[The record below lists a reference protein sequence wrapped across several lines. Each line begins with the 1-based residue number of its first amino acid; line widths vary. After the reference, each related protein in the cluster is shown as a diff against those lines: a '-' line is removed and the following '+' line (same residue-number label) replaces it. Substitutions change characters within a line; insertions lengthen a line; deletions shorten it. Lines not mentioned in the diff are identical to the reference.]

1 MAEPPT
7 TPSPDADSSGA
18 PSPPDRDQLR
28 AMLREMI
35 AARVF
40 SDRAFNLQRQ
50 GRAGTNAPVDGNE
63 AVIIGA
69 SHALDPTRDWV
80 LPQYRELVGLQR
92 FGDEV
97 IDRYALYVMGH
108 PGGGHL
114 PEPIRVWPPQ
124 ISLAAQIPHA
134 VGLAWGMKLAGESGA
149 ALVFF
154 GDGASSEGDF
164 YEAGNFAGVLDAP
177 VIFLCVN
184 NGWAISTPVNRQ
196 TAATS
201 FADKAVAFGFPGIQV
216 DGTDALAVHEAVS
229 AARARAVAGEGPTL
243 IEAVTYRLAPHTTA
257 DDPTR
262 YVPAD
267 RLAEWK
273 ERDPILTMRRQL
285 EAAGLWSDAD
295 HEEAIA
301 HADERME
308 LAVQRAENT
317 PAPPDAFF
325 DHVYAEPTARM
336 QRQRESFR
344 RHYGLDGQP

>member
-1 MAEPPT
+1 MAEPTHPAA
-7 TPSPDADSSGA
+7 PGSPDN
-18 PSPPDRDQLR
+18 DQLR
-28 AMLREMI
+28 QMMREMV

-63 AVIIGA
+63 AVIIGT
-69 SHALDPTRDWV
+69 SHALDPTKDWV

-97 IDRYALYVMGH
+97 IDRYTLYVMGH

-134 VGLAWGMKLAGESGA
+134 VGLAWGMKLRGEDGVA
-149 ALVFF
+149 VAFF

-177 VIFLCVN
+177 VILLCVN
-184 NGWAISTPVNRQ
+184 NGWAISTPTSRQ

-201 FADKAVAFGFPGIQV
+201 FADKAAAFGFPGVQV
-216 DGTDALAVHEAVS
+216 DGTDAIAVHEAVS
-229 AARARAVAGEGPTL
+229 AARERAVAGNGPTL

-262 YVPAD
+262 YIPAD
-267 RLAEWK
+267 VLAEWR
-273 ERDPILTMRRQL
+273 ERDPLVTMRRQL
-285 EAAGLWSDAD
+285 EALGLWSDDDQAAA
-295 HEEAIA
+295 ESE
-301 HADERME
+301 ADERME
-308 LAVQRAENT
+308 LAVQRAESTPT
-317 PAPPDAFF
+317 PADGFF
-325 DHVYAEPTARM
+325 DHVYSEPTPRM
-336 QRQRESFR
+336 ERQREQFLA
-344 RHYGLDGQP
+344 HYGLSAGDTGGAS

>member
-1 MAEPPT
+1 MAEPT
-7 TPSPDADSSGA
+7 TSGGPGA
-18 PSPPDRDQLR
+18 DQLR
-28 AMLREMI
+28 QMMREMI

-63 AVIIGA
+63 AVIVGT
-69 SHALDPTRDWV
+69 SHGLDPIKDWV

-97 IDRYALYVMGH
+97 IDRYTLYVMGH

-134 VGLAWGMKLAGESGA
+134 VGLAWGMKLRGEDGVA
-149 ALVFF
+149 VVFF

-177 VIFLCVN
+177 VILLCVN
-184 NGWAISTPVNRQ
+184 NGWAISTPTSRQ

-201 FADKAVAFGFPGIQV
+201 FADKAMAFGFPGVQV
-216 DGTDALAVHEAVS
+216 DGTDAVAMHEAVS
-229 AARARAVAGEGPTL
+229 AARERAVAGDGPTL

-262 YVPAD
+262 YVPED
-267 RLAEWK
+267 VLAEWR
-273 ERDPILTMRRQL
+273 ERDPLLTMRRQL
-285 EAAGLWSDAD
+285 EALDLWSDTDQEAAQAD
-295 HEEAIA
+295 
-301 HADERME
+301 ADERME
-308 LAVQRAENT
+308 LAVQRAEAT
-317 PAPPDAFF
+317 PTPPDGFF
-325 DHVYAEPTARM
+325 DHVYSEPTARM
-336 QRQRESFR
+336 QRQREGFNE
-344 RHYGLDGQP
+344 HYGLTGGGAS

>member
-1 MAEPPT
+1 MVAQPNGT
-7 TPSPDADSSGA
+7 TPDTA
-18 PSPPDRDQLR
+18 QLR
-28 AMLREMI
+28 QMLREMI
-35 AARVF
+35 GARVF

-63 AVIIGA
+63 AVIVGA
-69 SHALDPTRDWV
+69 SHALDPERDWV

-108 PGGGHL
+108 PGGGHI

-134 VGLAWGMKLAGESGA
+134 VGLAWGMQLRGEEGV
-149 ALVFF
+149 ALTFF

-164 YEAGNFAGVLDAP
+164 YEAGNFAGVLEAP

-184 NGWAISTPVNRQ
+184 NGWAISTPTTQQ
-196 TAATS
+196 TAAVS
-201 FADKAVAFGFPGIQV
+201 FADKATAFGFPGVQV

-229 AARARAVAGEGPTL
+229 AARAHAVAGNGPTL

-262 YVPAD
+262 YQPPEV
-267 RLAEWK
+267 LAEWK
-273 ERDPILTMRRQL
+273 EREPIATMRRQL
-285 EAAGLWSDAD
+285 TAQGLWTDDD
-295 HEEAIA
+295 HAAAESL
-301 HADERME
+301 ADERME

-325 DHVYAEPTARM
+325 DHVYSEPTARM
-336 QRQRESFR
+336 NRQRAEFLALHSPDA
-344 RHYGLDGQP
+344 LS

>member
-1 MAEPPT
+1 MAEQST
-7 TPSPDADSSGA
+7 AS
-18 PSPPDRDQLR
+18 DQLDDDHLR
-28 AMLREMI
+28 QMLSEMI
-35 AARVF
+35 GARVF
-40 SDRAFNLQRQ
+40 SNRAFNLQRQ

-63 AVIIGA
+63 AVIIG
-69 SHALDPTRDWV
+69 STHALDPQRDWV

-108 PGGGHL
+108 PGGGHI

-134 VGLAWGMKLAGESGA
+134 VGLAWGMQLADEEGV
-149 ALVFF
+149 ALCFF

-164 YEAGNFAGVLDAP
+164 YEAGNFAGVLEAP

-184 NGWAISTPVNRQ
+184 NGWAISTPTSRQ

-201 FADKAVAFGFPGIQV
+201 FADKAMAFGFPGVQI
-216 DGTDALAVHEAVS
+216 DGTDPLAVHEAVA

-262 YVPAD
+262 YVPEEE
-267 RLAEWK
+267 LAEWRA
-273 ERDPILTMRRQL
+273 RDPIAVMTRQL
-285 EAAGLWSDAD
+285 EQRGIWSDEDTASA
-295 HEEAIA
+295 ERE
-301 HADERME
+301 ADERME
-308 LAVQRAENT
+308 LAVTRAES
-317 PAPPDAFF
+317 APLAADSFF
-325 DHVYAEPTARM
+325 DHVYAAPTARM
-336 QRQRESFR
+336 ERQRTSFNH
-344 RHYGLDGQP
+344 HYGFEG